1 MLLNYFS
8 QALIRKYLN
17 QSCNIMPNWVS
28 FGRNYPSVCLGV
40 CRGCGRMLCCSQV
53 RDIVRT
59 YHQHVLAYISTL
71 LLHMV
76 LITDQT
82 TFSKIYFFWLEYSS
96 FWHEFPTMQAKP
108 ISPSVICTHF
118 GEKYPAFKTNCRKFW
133 PQDCS
138 RLLDVYFVY
147 FGSKKGHGEVGTLA
161 KSKC

>member
-1 MLLNYFS
+1 
-8 QALIRKYLN
+8 
-17 QSCNIMPNWVS
+17 MPNWVS

-82 TFSKIYFFWLEYSS
+82 TFSKIYFFSLENSN

-118 GEKYPAFKTNCRKFW
+118 WEKILN
-133 PQDCS
+133 DCS
-138 RLLDVYFVY
+138 RLLDVYLALRRDI
-147 FGSKKGHGEVGTLA
+147 GWVGTLA
-161 KSKC
+161 KSKVPSLALETSPLLELFHPRFFEISKISQLKHTIW